1 MFFYDIYFFLKTIA
15 ILSLAVVGLAACG
28 GGGSGG
34 SSTDKPS
41 AVWPA
46 TGNFEVVQRPSG
58 SSTASPLNA
67 SLSLVHASTPDTEYI
82 IDSTAA
88 PANLGLTLTKGEY
101 NSATKQVSGLQNV
114 AYVDDRNGLLRVTS
128 LVSSGK
134 RPATL
139 TLPVTGLCSN
149 STILANNFSNPFA
162 SQLVANTAGKDGVCG
177 TSDDVQVLF
186 NFSDAGQPAYAFAFP
201 AKDNQVLGYLRS
213 ALTGQP
219 SHWLV
224 AWSTGQTDLWDI
236 AASYANNQQ
245 YVIDTGLGSSTPTFT
260 TVAKLGDL
268 NLYTRNGVLKVVQW
282 NADGKFGHFDAST
295 LTSTS
300 GWKDAGSDGTNAY
313 AFINTGTT
321 CTGTWRILAVS
332 RSAAS
337 ARTLASGNGSI
348 FNAVTSGGATYASVC
363 SGSTSSFIRIDSA
376 TSTQTV
382 LKSSSSMLY
391 IALDLD
397 GALMSFGTSTVGTV
411 DSLNFLDGVGS
422 VLYDA
427 GNSIFYGGDRKAF
440 DMSKHVYTGDGVY
453 VMPKP
458 VLTGA
463 AGYLQRWDSTSKS
476 IRNMGAL
483 PSASELG
490 GGVGDTLY
498 VTPPTPSA
506 QIGGI
511 AVARISAGQFQS
523 SGSRLYTIQ
532 PSAAIPLT
540 LTTKQLQ

>member
-1 MFFYDIYFFLKTIA
+1 MFYLRYLFFSKK
-15 ILSLAVVGLAACG
+15 LAVMGLTVVALAACG
-28 GGGSGG
+28 GSGSGG
-34 SSTDKPS
+34 STTDKPS

-46 TGNFEVVQRPSG
+46 TGNFEVVLRPSG
-58 SSTASPLNA
+58 SSTASPTKV

-88 PANLGLTLTKGEY
+88 PSNLGLTLAKGEY
-101 NSATKQVSGLQNV
+101 NSATKQVSNLQNV

-128 LVSSGK
+128 LISSGK
-134 RPATL
+134 RPVTL

-149 STILANNFSNPFA
+149 SAILANNFSNPFA
-162 SQLVANTAGKDGVCG
+162 SQLVANTAGTDGVCG
-177 TSDDVQVLF
+177 TGDDVQLLF
-186 NFSDAGQPAYAFAFP
+186 KFSDTGQPGYAFAFP

-213 ALTGQP
+213 ASTGQP

-236 AASYANNQQ
+236 AASYANIHQ
-245 YVIDTGLGSSTPTFT
+245 YSADFSLGGLTSTFT

-282 NADGKFGHFDAST
+282 NAENKFGHFDAST
-295 LTSTS
+295 LTSAS
-300 GWKDAGSDGTNAY
+300 GWKEAGSDEANAY
-313 AFINTGTT
+313 AFINTGDI
-321 CTGTWRILAVS
+321 CTGTWRIFAVS

-337 ARTLASGNGSI
+337 ARTLASGTGSV

-363 SGSTSSFIRIDSA
+363 SGATSSFIRIDSA

-382 LKSSSSMLY
+382 LKSSSSLFY

-397 GALMSFGTSTVGTV
+397 GALMSFGTSTAGTV

-463 AGYLQRWDSTSKS
+463 AGYLQRWDATSKS

-490 GGVGDTLY
+490 GSVGDTLY
-498 VTPPTPSA
+498 VTQPTPSA

-511 AVARISAGQFQS
+511 AVTRISAGQFQS

-532 PSAAIPLT
+532 PGAAIPLT